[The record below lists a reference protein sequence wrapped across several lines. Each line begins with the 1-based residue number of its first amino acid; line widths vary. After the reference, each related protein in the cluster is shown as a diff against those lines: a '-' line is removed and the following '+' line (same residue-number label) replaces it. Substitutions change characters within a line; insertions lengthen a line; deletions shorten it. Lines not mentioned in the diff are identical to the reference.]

1 MAGAVK
7 LGNHYVKS
15 NGRLP
20 NIFLCSYPEYHN
32 YDDYL
37 MIRPFF
43 RLIKGIGVEVG
54 TFEGYNA
61 TNIIKYCSFD
71 KLYLVDPY
79 RPYKD
84 IAWGLGEF
92 DLKTWDSLYQKVLER
107 VGDKAEVIRKPSLEA
122 VNDFKDNS
130 LDFVYL
136 DGDHS
141 GDNVLREILAWLP
154 KLKIGGVL
162 GGHDIKEGGVLQ
174 AVTEWN
180 YHNPEYDEKIITEAN
195 DWWLIKQ

>member
-1 MAGAVK
+1 VK

-32 YDDYL
+32 SEDYF
-37 MIRPFF
+37 MVRPFF
-43 RLIKGIGVEVG
+43 RLTKGIGVEVG

-71 KLYLVDPY
+71 KLYLIDPY
-79 RPYKD
+79 RPYED
-84 IAWGLGEF
+84 IVGGLGDF
-92 DLKTWDSLYQKVLER
+92 DLKTWDALYQKVLSR
-107 VGDKAEVIRKPSLEA
+107 VGDKAEIIRKPSLDA
-122 VNDFKDNS
+122 VKDFKDLS

-141 GDNVLREILAWLP
+141 GDNVLKEILTWLP

-180 YHNPEYDEKIITEAN
+180 IPNPEYDEKIITEAN

>member
-1 MAGAVK
+1 MV
-7 LGNHYVKS
+7 
-15 NGRLP
+15 
-20 NIFLCSYPEYHN
+20 
-32 YDDYL
+32 
-37 MIRPFF
+37 RPFF
-43 RLIKGIGVEVG
+43 RLTKGIGVEVG

-71 KLYLVDPY
+71 KLYLIDPY
-79 RPYKD
+79 RPYED
-84 IAWGLGEF
+84 IVGGLGDF
-92 DLKTWDSLYQKVLER
+92 DLKTWDALYQKVLSR
-107 VGDKAEVIRKPSLEA
+107 VGDKAEIIRKPSLDA
-122 VNDFKDNS
+122 VKDFKDLS

-141 GDNVLREILAWLP
+141 GDNVLKEILTWLP

-180 YHNPEYDEKIITEAN
+180 IPNPEYDEKIITEAN